1 MKEPVMSRISGTAT
15 ALVLGIV
22 AVSQPSSGTAE
33 VGKAERELM
42 QLERAWSAAYLKHD
56 TATIGRLLADE
67 YVGIDGRGIV
77 TNKSEEIQQAQ
88 APEPGTA
95 APPFVVVDES
105 VTDMNV
111 RSYGHM
117 AVV

>member
-42 QLERAWSAAYLKHD
+42 QLERAWSAAYQPHPRAAAVAGRGDHPDLWDNPPTVTRPAKRPRFPG
-56 TATIGRLLADE
+56 AFSQSCGAERRLLE
-67 YVGIDGRGIV
+67 R
-77 TNKSEEIQQAQ
+77 QLLH
-88 APEPGTA
+88 
-95 APPFVVVDES
+95 
-105 VTDMNV
+105 
-111 RSYGHM
+111 RLR
-117 AVV
+117 